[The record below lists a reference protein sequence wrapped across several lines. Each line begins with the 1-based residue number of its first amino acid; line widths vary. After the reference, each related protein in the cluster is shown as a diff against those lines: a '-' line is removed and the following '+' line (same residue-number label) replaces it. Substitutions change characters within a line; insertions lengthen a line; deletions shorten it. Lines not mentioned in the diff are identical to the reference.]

1 MFNVLI
7 VEDDFNICKLMK
19 IKLTQE
25 GYNCILAYNG
35 EEGIEKLSENHID
48 IVIADAMMPKMDGFE
63 MVKEMRE
70 LKYLA
75 PVIMVTARGEI
86 EDKSKGF
93 IVGVDDYMVKPI
105 DFKELFLRMKAVL
118 RRANIVSEKK
128 IVIGKTVLDY
138 NTLTV
143 SNGEDKEIFTKK
155 EFQILFKL
163 LSYPEQSFSK
173 SALFEEFWNFDSDTE
188 EDAVKVYINKI
199 RNKISRF
206 GEIDIETVRGVG
218 YKGVKNEKN

>member
-7 VEDDFNICKLMK
+7 VEDDHNICKLMK
-19 IKLTQE
+19 IKLSQE
-25 GYNCILAYNG
+25 GYNCYTAHSGVEGLECLA
-35 EEGIEKLSENHID
+35 ETHMD
-48 IVIADAMMPKMDGFE
+48 IVILDAMMPKMDGFE
-63 MVKEMRE
+63 MVKEMRN
-70 LKYLA
+70 LKYA
-75 PVIMVTARGEI
+75 TPVIMVTARGAI

-93 IVGVDDYMVKPI
+93 MVGVDDYMVKPI

-128 IVIGKTVLDY
+128 IVIGSTVLDY

-143 SNGEDKEIFTKK
+143 SCGEDRETLTKK

-173 SALFEEFWNFDSDTE
+173 SALFEEFWDFDSDTE

-206 GEIDIETVRGVG
+206 SAIDIETVRGVG
-218 YKGVKNEKN
+218 YKGVRNEKN

>member
-25 GYNCILAYNG
+25 GYNCILAHNG

-70 LKYLA
+70 LKYLV

-206 GEIDIETVRGVG
+206 SEIDIETVRGVG
-218 YKGVKNEKN
+218 YKGVKK

>member
-25 GYNCILAYNG
+25 GYNCILAHNG

-70 LKYLA
+70 LKYLV

-206 GEIDIETVRGVG
+206 SEIDIETVRGVG

>member
-7 VEDDFNICKLMK
+7 VEDDYNICKLMK
-19 IKLTQE
+19 IKLSQE
-25 GYNCILAYNG
+25 GYNCYTAYNG
-35 EEGIEKLSENHID
+35 IEGLERLAETHMD
-48 IVIADAMMPKMDGFE
+48 IVILDAMMPKMDGFE
-63 MVKEMRE
+63 MVKEMRS
-70 LKYLA
+70 LNYA
-75 PVIMVTARGEI
+75 TPVIMVTARGEI
-86 EDKSKGF
+86 EDKSRGF
-93 IVGVDDYMVKPI
+93 MVGVDDYMVKPI
-105 DFKELFLRMKAVL
+105 DFKELYLRMKAVL

-128 IVIGKTVLDY
+128 IIIGSTVLDY

-143 SNGEDKEIFTKK
+143 SCGEDRETLTKK

-173 SALFEEFWNFDSDTE
+173 SALFEEFWDFDSDTE

-206 GEIDIETVRGVG
+206 KEIDVETVRGVG

>member
-35 EEGIEKLSENHID
+35 EEGIEKLAENHID

-63 MVKEMRE
+63 MVKEMRS
-70 LKYLA
+70 LNYTT

-206 GEIDIETVRGVG
+206 SEIDIETVRGVG
-218 YKGVKNEKN
+218 YKGVKK

>member
-7 VEDDFNICKLMK
+7 VEDDYNICKLMK

-25 GYNCILAYNG
+25 GYNCILAHNG
-35 EEGIEKLSENHID
+35 EEGIEKLAENHID

-70 LKYLA
+70 LKYLV

-206 GEIDIETVRGVG
+206 SEIDIETVRGVG

>member
-25 GYNCILAYNG
+25 GYNCHLAYNG
-35 EEGIEKLSENHID
+35 LEGLEKLSENHID
-48 IVIADAMMPKMDGFE
+48 IVILDAMMPKMDGFE
-63 MVKEMRE
+63 MVKEMRD
-70 LKYLA
+70 LKYTT

-86 EDKSKGF
+86 DDKSRGF
-93 IVGVDDYMVKPI
+93 MVGVDDYMVKPI

-128 IVIGKTVLDY
+128 IVVGQTVLDY
-138 NTLTV
+138 NTLSV
-143 SNGEDKEIFTKK
+143 SRGEDKETFTKK

-206 GEIDIETVRGVG
+206 EEIDVETVRGVG

>member
-25 GYNCILAYNG
+25 GYNCILAHNG
-35 EEGIEKLSENHID
+35 EEGIEKLAENHID

-70 LKYLA
+70 LKYLV

-206 GEIDIETVRGVG
+206 SEIDIETVRGVG
-218 YKGVKNEKN
+218 YKGVKK

>member
-35 EEGIEKLSENHID
+35 EEGIEKLAENHID

-63 MVKEMRE
+63 MVKEMRS
-70 LKYLA
+70 LNYTT

-206 GEIDIETVRGVG
+206 SEIDIETVRGVG

>member
-25 GYNCILAYNG
+25 GYNCIQAYNG
-35 EEGIEKLSENHID
+35 LEGLERLAESHID
-48 IVIADAMMPKMDGFE
+48 IVVLDAMMPKMDGYE
-63 MVKEMRE
+63 MVEEMRR
-70 LKYLA
+70 LNYKT
-75 PVIMVTARGEI
+75 PVIMVTARGAI
-86 EDKSKGF
+86 DDKSKGF
-93 IVGVDDYMVKPI
+93 LVGVDDYMVKPI

-143 SNGEDKEIFTKK
+143 SHSGDSETLTKK

-199 RNKISRF
+199 RNKIARF
-206 GEIDIETVRGVG
+206 NEIDIETVRGVG
-218 YKGVKNEKN
+218 YKGVRNEKN

>member
-35 EEGIEKLSENHID
+35 EEGIEKLAENHVD

-63 MVKEMRE
+63 MVKEMRS
-70 LKYLA
+70 LNYTT

-206 GEIDIETVRGVG
+206 SEIDIETVRGVG

>member
-19 IKLTQE
+19 IKLSQE
-25 GYNCILAYNG
+25 GYNCFTAHNG
-35 EEGIEKLSENHID
+35 LEGIEKLAENHVD

-63 MVKEMRE
+63 MVKEMRS
-70 LKYLA
+70 LNFA
-75 PVIMVTARGEI
+75 TPVIMVTAMGEI

-93 IVGVDDYMVKPI
+93 MVGVDDYMVKPI

-128 IVIGKTVLDY
+128 IVIGSTVLDY

-143 SNGEDKEIFTKK
+143 SCGEEKETFTKK

-173 SALFEEFWNFDSDTE
+173 SALFEEFWSFDSDTE

-206 GEIDIETVRGVG
+206 KEIDVETVRGVG

>member
-25 GYNCILAYNG
+25 GYNCILAHNG
-35 EEGIEKLSENHID
+35 EEGIEKLAENHID

-70 LKYLA
+70 LKYLV

-206 GEIDIETVRGVG
+206 SEIDIETVRGVG